1 MIAEVEHPICRK
13 KKVWTSWQ
21 ICLFFSLCIHLLL
34 CFLWRDD
41 IPPPASEKTRTV
53 QLRLDRHRGE
63 KKTALKKEEKPEE
76 ESKEKPFAKTRSEDS
91 TPYPVVEP
99 DYIGAHRTRGQGE
112 SQASGEKNQPT
123 MTGEKPKNK
132 TDIVFFDQEAQE
144 GPLEHDGAKAQPKTS
159 PPPSP
164 GVTPPESLQTQAQP
178 ELNLTP
184 ADQAIAGQK
193 EGGEEGD
200 PDTPPQDFAQ
210 KDAAPQEKKPSE
222 QVARDLANFAPPP
235 LQRETMPNERIV
247 PIPHDAIPPPML
259 SLKELQ
265 LPTALDLPHI
275 PSLEQ
280 GTKPQSKTAVYDPA
294 FPSDAQPG
302 FRTQE
307 RKTRSSGRFVM
318 GSQAKLNVDASPIG
332 RFEAWIYRAIASRWY
347 KQCDINRE
355 FIIPGSLRIRLL
367 VNTRGQ
373 VTSMT
378 ALSQQ
383 GASATQRAFTFLA
396 IRQAPIPAMPPE
408 VKNDLV
414 GDSLELIFDFHFD

>member
-1 MIAEVEHPICRK
+1 M
-13 KKVWTSWQ
+13 
-21 ICLFFSLCIHLLL
+21 
-34 CFLWRDD
+34 
-41 IPPPASEKTRTV
+41 
-53 QLRLDRHRGE
+53 RLDRIKDNKKRALPENE
-63 KKTALKKEEKPEE
+63 KIEE

-112 SQASGEKNQPT
+112 SQATGEKNQPT
-123 MTGEKPKNK
+123 MTGEKPKSK
-132 TDIVFFDQEAQE
+132 ADIVFFDQDAQE
-144 GPLEHDGAKAQPKTS
+144 GPLEHDGSRAQPKTS

-164 GVTPPESLQTQAQP
+164 GVTPPKALQTQAQP
-178 ELNLTP
+178 DLNPTP
-184 ADQAIAGQK
+184 ADQALAGQK

-200 PDTPPQDFAQ
+200 PDKTPQDLEQ
-210 KDAAPQEKKPSE
+210 KDSDPQEKQPSE
-222 QVARDLANFAPPP
+222 QPARDLANFAPPP
-235 LQRETMPNERIV
+235 QQRETMPSKRII

-302 FRTQE
+302 FRTHE

-318 GSQAKLNVDASPIG
+318 GSQAKLNVDASPTG

-373 VTSMT
+373 ITSMT
-378 ALSQQ
+378 TLSQQ
-383 GASATQRAFTFLA
+383 GASATQRSFTFLA

-408 VKNDLV
+408 VKSDLV